1 MGDCLAPKNGWPNK
15 SSDAFS
21 CSGAFIVAPPTRAM
35 LPSRPLYSPPLPSS
49 IPPQVRVK
57 VNIFF
62 KEALT
67 KTRLLPLVTILGDK
81 KISRFRPELSPTE
94 TMNVIQEFIDVNR

>member
-1 MGDCLAPKNGWPNK
+1 M
-15 SSDAFS
+15 
-21 CSGAFIVAPPTRAM
+21 
-35 LPSRPLYSPPLPSS
+35 
-49 IPPQVRVK
+49 K

-67 KTRLLPLVTILGDK
+67 KSRLLPLVTILGDK

-94 TMNVIQEFIDVNR
+94 TMNIIQEFIDVNR